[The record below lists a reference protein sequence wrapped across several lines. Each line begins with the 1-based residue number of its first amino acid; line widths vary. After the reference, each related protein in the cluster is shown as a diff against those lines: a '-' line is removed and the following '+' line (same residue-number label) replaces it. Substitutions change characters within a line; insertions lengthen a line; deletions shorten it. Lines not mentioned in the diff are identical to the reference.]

1 MKATNKTLYTE
12 KSIVSETPREFCRR
26 VPSTYLG
33 SSKTNTNLIKE
44 IFANSVDEVVLEH
57 GNTINVIADIDK
69 NRYVV
74 QDFGQG
80 FLINAGIDEKGRTI
94 LQRSFEV
101 MNTSGKTTTDGVYSG
116 TSLGV
121 NGVGAKASNWLST
134 KLIVRTVR
142 DGEYEKLWYKDGLFE
157 KREVGKANE
166 PSGTVVEWYPDPQF
180 FATNEPDYNFL
191 LVFFEEVSAL
201 IPNLTTNFTYIKGG
215 KKKEHT
221 FHIPEGINYL
231 VTERVGDKE
240 LFSNRFIVDRTMGS
254 EKISMCLTYTSDY
267 SEKIVSFVN
276 LGKTEGGEH
285 ISAFKSVFTRT
296 LNKYAQET
304 NKLKAK
310 EKNLTSNELM
320 EGLYVIF
327 NVTTTTVKYDA
338 QNKNVVDYID
348 STLINQTISGDFATW
363 LMNNPNEADIIL
375 ERALVARRAREASK
389 KAKEKI
395 RETAKKD
402 KTSLFGDFPTK
413 LADAYPKNRNDRSKC
428 EIFICLKG
436 DTKIKL
442 LNGTDVE
449 IESLV
454 DKKDFWVYSSD
465 LGGRMVPA
473 KVSSVFKTQEV
484 SRLLRIRLSD
494 GSHVECTPEHKFL
507 DRLTGEWVEA
517 KTLVAGQSLYSIK
530 TKIGTRIN
538 TKDRPEIWIPGHYT
552 KYNSKTRVKQGR
564 WVPLHRYIKSFFEE
578 LKQGYDVH
586 HKDLNR
592 LNNDPENLLQ
602 LPKKEHLAIHNRINY
617 DNGIMKYE
625 DKHFTEESR
634 YRMQYG
640 SHFRTEEGV
649 ERQREAARKSWENDR
664 HNPNRTWARY
674 NANERY
680 DEQGRDKTLVAKYL
694 KCVKAFLDNGV
705 DVTPENWKKHKQRLL
720 YPLAPNY
727 TTIVDVF
734 GSIDTAIEEAKNY
747 NLSVISIEE
756 VHYENAIPVYC
767 LNVENEYH
775 SFVLEN
781 GLVTHNCEGDSASV
795 NIKDT
800 RDSTFQACFP
810 VRGKVLNCLKA
821 TTDKVY
827 ANAEISGLVKA
838 LGLKVDE
845 NTGKLVYDAK
855 KLRYSKI
862 IIACFTGDTKVKS
875 LDGNSYSFKE
885 LVDNNV
891 KTLWTYSIDKNG
903 NVVPSLAKN
912 IRKIKETNKL
922 VKITLDNGKVIKCTL
937 DHKFMLPDLSYE
949 EAQNLKVGQSLMPIY
964 TKIENK
970 HEMYFDRNSG
980 KYKYT
985 HDLVGNTILAKEK
998 EDALDRLQ
1006 NEEHYPSQD
1015 HICIHHK
1022 GVFAQNNSLNNTPE
1036 NLEWLTLKEHF
1047 IEHSKLNKT
1056 DRGKEYFRELHKEG
1070 KLKNWGETY
1079 NGSEKHIED
1088 VKNAWKEG
1096 KYANCYN
1103 HFAEYNKTQAN
1114 KDSCKKSNSNP
1125 LHILHSKQTKS
1136 LKTLKYLIENG
1147 FEVNEENYNYN
1158 KCQGAV
1164 LFSNLN
1170 TLFSSLE
1177 EAIELSNNVDIS
1189 NYSLKREQDNNVE
1202 VWKRSRVAS
1211 VIKKL
1216 VDKGLELNEE
1226 NYNSVRNKKDKD
1238 PKFETILT
1246 VFDSYDDAYE
1256 AGKHYNH
1263 KIVDIEYL
1271 DVENEPVY
1279 CMEVPEYHNFLLDA
1293 DVVIHNCDGDSDGN
1307 HISLLL
1313 ITALNWLCPE
1323 LLTNGHVYRVYSAL
1337 FKVTFPDGTY
1347 LLFQDDKS
1355 FDAWR
1360 EKNPNKKYKVTRAKG
1375 LGELTKEEAYE
1386 QLTQVSTRN
1395 LKQLEV
1401 SDYDEFMRVLTI
1413 AMGEDSTQRS
1423 ELLDIHYEEM
1433 GVE

>member
-1 MKATNKTLYTE
+1 MVKKDKTLYTE
-12 KSIVSETPREFCRR
+12 TSISTEEPREFTRR
-26 VPSTYLG
+26 STSTYLG

-44 IFANSVDEVVLEH
+44 IFANSVDEVFIGH
-57 GNTINVIADIDK
+57 GDTINVLADIDNNK
-69 NRYVV
+69 YVV

-101 MNTSGKTTTDGVYSG
+101 MNTSGKNSADGVYSG
-116 TSLGV
+116 NALGKH
-121 NGVGAKASNWLST
+121 GIGAKLANWLST

-166 PSGTVVEWYPDPQF
+166 PSGTVVEWYPDSQF
-180 FATNEPDYNFL
+180 FTTNEPDYNFL

-201 IPNLTTNFTYIKGG
+201 IPNLTTNFIYIKGG

-221 FHIPEGINYL
+221 FHIPNGINYL

-254 EKISMCLTYTSDY
+254 ERISMCLTYTSDY

-276 LGKTEGGEH
+276 LGKTEGGDH
-285 ISAFKSVFTRT
+285 ISSFKSVFTRT

-395 RETAKKD
+395 REVAKKD

-413 LADAYPKNRNDRSKC
+413 LVDAYPKNRNDRSNC

-442 LNGTDVE
+442 LNGTE
-449 IESLV
+449 PTIESLV
-454 DKKDFWVYSSD
+454 GKKEFLVYSSD
-465 LGGRMVPA
+465 LDGKTIPA
-473 KVSSVFKTQEV
+473 KVSNVFKTQEV
-484 SRLLRIRLSD
+484 NKMLKITLSD

-507 DRLTGEWVEA
+507 DRPTGEWVEA
-517 KTLVAGQSLYSIK
+517 KELTIGQSLFTIEKAQDYKLSI
-530 TKIGTRIN
+530 
-538 TKDRPEIWIPGHYT
+538 
-552 KYNSKTRVKQGR
+552 V
-564 WVPLHRYIKSFFEE
+564 
-578 LKQGYDVH
+578 
-586 HKDLNR
+586 
-592 LNNDPENLLQ
+592 
-602 LPKKEHLAIHNRINY
+602 
-617 DNGIMKYE
+617 
-625 DKHFTEESR
+625 
-634 YRMQYG
+634 
-640 SHFRTEEGV
+640 
-649 ERQREAARKSWENDR
+649 
-664 HNPNRTWARY
+664 
-674 NANERY
+674 
-680 DEQGRDKTLVAKYL
+680 
-694 KCVKAFLDNGV
+694 
-705 DVTPENWKKHKQRLL
+705 
-720 YPLAPNY
+720 
-727 TTIVDVF
+727 
-734 GSIDTAIEEAKNY
+734 
-747 NLSVISIEE
+747 SIEE
-756 VHYENAIPVYC
+756 VNYDYKIPVYC
-767 LNVENEYH
+767 LSVDNEYH
-775 SFVLEN
+775 SFVLSN
-781 GLVTHNCEGDSASV
+781 GLITHNCEGDSASV

-885 LVDNNV
+885 LVDNDI

-998 EDALDRLQ
+998 EDALDRLKD
-1006 NEEHYPSQD
+1006 EEHCPNQNGV
-1015 HICIHHK
+1015 CVHHK
-1022 GVFAQNNSLNNTPE
+1022 DVFNPNNSLNNTPE
-1036 NLEWLTLKEHF
+1036 NLEWLTSKEHF
-1047 IEHSKLNKT
+1047 IEHTKMNKI
-1056 DRGKEYFRELHKEG
+1056 
-1070 KLKNWGETY
+1070 Y
-1079 NGSEKHIED
+1079 NGSEKHIND
-1088 VKNAWKEG
+1088 LKKARQLG
-1096 KYANCYN
+1096 KYDGSS
-1103 HFAEYNKTQAN
+1103 HFIEYNKTQAN

-1125 LHILHSKQTKS
+1125 LHIFHSNQTKA
-1136 LKTLKYLIENG
+1136 LKTIKYLVENNL
-1147 FEVNEENYNYN
+1147 EVNEETYNYN
-1158 KCQGAV
+1158 KCQGV
-1164 LFSNLN
+1164 VIFSNLN
-1170 TLFSSLE
+1170 TLFNSLD

-1226 NYNSVRNKKDKD
+1226 NYNSVRSKKDKD

-1246 VFDSYDDAYE
+1246 VFDSYEDAYE

-1263 KIVDIEYL
+1263 KIVSIEYL

-1433 GVE
+1433 GEE

>member
-1 MKATNKTLYTE
+1 MTKKDKTLYTE
-12 KSIVSETPREFCRR
+12 TSIVSETPREFCRR

-44 IFANSVDEVVLEH
+44 VYANSVDEAVLEH
-57 GNTINVIADIDK
+57 GNTINVSVDIDK
-69 NRYVV
+69 NKYVV

-80 FLINAGIDEKGRTI
+80 FLINAGIDENGETVM
-94 LQRSFEV
+94 QRSFDV
-101 MNTSGKTTTDGVYSG
+101 MNTSGKTSADGVYGGSA
-116 TSLGV
+116 LGV
-121 NGVGAKASNWLST
+121 NGIGAKLTNWLSS
-134 KLIVRTVR
+134 KLIATSVR
-142 DGEYEKLWYKDGLFE
+142 DGEYEKLWFKDGIFQ
-157 KREVGKANE
+157 KRELGKTSE
-166 PSGTVVEWYPDPQF
+166 HSGTTVEWYPDKQF
-180 FATNEPDYNFL
+180 FASNEPDFSFL
-191 LVFFEEVSAL
+191 CEYFEEIGAL
-201 IPNLTTNFTYIKGG
+201 VPNLTTNFTYIKDG
-215 KKKEHT
+215 KEKK
-221 FHIPEGINYL
+221 FVYYIPDGLDHL

-240 LFSNRFIVDRTMGS
+240 LFSNRFIIDRTIGTDS
-254 EKISMCLTYTSDY
+254 ISMCLTYTSDY
-267 SEKIVSFVN
+267 SDNITSFVN

-338 QNKNVVDYID
+338 QNKSRID
-348 STLINQTISGDFATW
+348 SIDANIINQTISGDFATW

-428 EIFICLKG
+428 EIFI
-436 DTKIKL
+436 
-442 LNGTDVE
+442 
-449 IESLV
+449 
-454 DKKDFWVYSSD
+454 
-465 LGGRMVPA
+465 
-473 KVSSVFKTQEV
+473 
-484 SRLLRIRLSD
+484 
-494 GSHVECTPEHKFL
+494 
-507 DRLTGEWVEA
+507 
-517 KTLVAGQSLYSIK
+517 
-530 TKIGTRIN
+530 
-538 TKDRPEIWIPGHYT
+538 
-552 KYNSKTRVKQGR
+552 
-564 WVPLHRYIKSFFEE
+564 
-578 LKQGYDVH
+578 
-586 HKDLNR
+586 
-592 LNNDPENLLQ
+592 
-602 LPKKEHLAIHNRINY
+602 
-617 DNGIMKYE
+617 
-625 DKHFTEESR
+625 
-634 YRMQYG
+634 
-640 SHFRTEEGV
+640 
-649 ERQREAARKSWENDR
+649 
-664 HNPNRTWARY
+664 
-674 NANERY
+674 
-680 DEQGRDKTLVAKYL
+680 
-694 KCVKAFLDNGV
+694 
-705 DVTPENWKKHKQRLL
+705 
-720 YPLAPNY
+720 
-727 TTIVDVF
+727 
-734 GSIDTAIEEAKNY
+734 
-747 NLSVISIEE
+747 
-756 VHYENAIPVYC
+756 
-767 LNVENEYH
+767 
-775 SFVLEN
+775 
-781 GLVTHNCEGDSASV
+781 CEGDSASV

-922 VKITLDNGKVIKCTL
+922 VKITLDNGKIIKCTL

-998 EDALDRLQ
+998 EDALGRLQ
-1006 NEEHYPSQD
+1006 EEEHTPNQNS
-1015 HICIHHK
+1015 ICVHHK
-1022 GVFAQNNSLNNTPE
+1022 GVFDQNNSLNNAPE
-1036 NLEWLTLKEHF
+1036 NLEWLTAKEHF
-1047 IEHSKLNKT
+1047 IEHSKYNKT
-1056 DRGKEYFRELHKEG
+1056 EKGKEYFRELHKEG

-1088 VKNAWKEG
+1088 VKRTWQLG

-1103 HFAEYNKTQAN
+1103 HFADYNKTQAN

-1136 LKTLKYLIENG
+1136 LKTIKYLIENG
-1147 FEVNEENYNYN
+1147 LEVNEENYNYN

-1170 TLFSSLE
+1170 TLFNSLE
-1177 EAIELSNNVDIS
+1177 EAIELSKDVDIS
-1189 NYSLKREQDNNVE
+1189 NYALKREQDNNVE
-1202 VWKRSRVAS
+1202 VWRRSRVAR
-1211 VIKKL
+1211 VINRL
-1216 VDKGLELNEE
+1216 TDRGLELNEE
-1226 NYNSVRNKKDKD
+1226 NYNSVRIKEDKD
-1238 PKFETILT
+1238 PKFGTILT

-1433 GVE
+1433 GEE

>member
-1 MKATNKTLYTE
+1 MVKKDKTLYTE
-12 KSIVSETPREFCRR
+12 TSIVSETPREFCRR

-44 IFANSVDEVVLEH
+44 VYANSVDEAVLEH
-57 GNTINVIADIDK
+57 GNTINVSVDVDK
-69 NRYVV
+69 NKYVI

-80 FLINAGIDEKGRTI
+80 FLINAGIDEKGETVM
-94 LQRSFEV
+94 QRSFDV
-101 MNTSGKTTTDGVYSG
+101 MNTSGKTSADGVYGGSA
-116 TSLGV
+116 LGV
-121 NGVGAKASNWLST
+121 NGIGAKLTNWLSS
-134 KLIVRTVR
+134 KLIATSVR
-142 DGEYEKLWYKDGLFE
+142 DGEYEKLWFKDGIFQ
-157 KREVGKANE
+157 KRELGKTSE
-166 PSGTVVEWYPDPQF
+166 HSGTTVEWYPDKQF
-180 FATNEPDYNFL
+180 FASNEPDFSFL
-191 LVFFEEVSAL
+191 CEYFEEIGAL
-201 IPNLTTNFTYIKGG
+201 VPNLTTNFTYNKGG
-215 KKKEHT
+215 KEKKFT
-221 FHIPEGINYL
+221 YFIPDGLDHL

-240 LFSNRFIVDRTMGS
+240 LFSNRFIIDRTIGTDS
-254 EKISMCLTYTSDY
+254 ISMCLTYTSDY
-267 SEKIVSFVN
+267 SDNITSFVN
-276 LGKTEGGEH
+276 LGKTEGGDH

-338 QNKNVVDYID
+338 QNKSRID
-348 STLINQTISGDFATW
+348 SIDANIINQTISGDFATW

-428 EIFICLKG
+428 EIFI
-436 DTKIKL
+436 
-442 LNGTDVE
+442 
-449 IESLV
+449 
-454 DKKDFWVYSSD
+454 
-465 LGGRMVPA
+465 
-473 KVSSVFKTQEV
+473 
-484 SRLLRIRLSD
+484 
-494 GSHVECTPEHKFL
+494 
-507 DRLTGEWVEA
+507 
-517 KTLVAGQSLYSIK
+517 
-530 TKIGTRIN
+530 
-538 TKDRPEIWIPGHYT
+538 
-552 KYNSKTRVKQGR
+552 
-564 WVPLHRYIKSFFEE
+564 
-578 LKQGYDVH
+578 
-586 HKDLNR
+586 
-592 LNNDPENLLQ
+592 
-602 LPKKEHLAIHNRINY
+602 
-617 DNGIMKYE
+617 
-625 DKHFTEESR
+625 
-634 YRMQYG
+634 
-640 SHFRTEEGV
+640 
-649 ERQREAARKSWENDR
+649 
-664 HNPNRTWARY
+664 
-674 NANERY
+674 
-680 DEQGRDKTLVAKYL
+680 
-694 KCVKAFLDNGV
+694 
-705 DVTPENWKKHKQRLL
+705 
-720 YPLAPNY
+720 
-727 TTIVDVF
+727 
-734 GSIDTAIEEAKNY
+734 
-747 NLSVISIEE
+747 
-756 VHYENAIPVYC
+756 
-767 LNVENEYH
+767 
-775 SFVLEN
+775 
-781 GLVTHNCEGDSASV
+781 CEGDSASV

-891 KTLWTYSIDKNG
+891 KTLWAYSIDKNG

-912 IRKIKETNKL
+912 IRKIKEVNKL

-998 EDALDRLQ
+998 EDALNRLQ
-1006 NEEHYPSQD
+1006 NEEHSE
-1015 HICIHHK
+1015 HHNSICVHHK
-1022 GVFAQNNSLNNTPE
+1022 DVFNQNNSLNNTPE
-1036 NLEWLTLKEHF
+1036 NLEWLTAKEHF
-1047 IEHSKLNKT
+1047 IKHSNLNKT
-1056 DRGKEYFRELHKEG
+1056 EEGREHFRSLHKEG

-1079 NGSEKHIED
+1079 SGSEKHIDD
-1088 VKNAWKEG
+1088 VKRAWQLG

-1147 FEVNEENYNYN
+1147 LEINEENYNYN

-1170 TLFSSLE
+1170 TLFNSLE
-1177 EAIELSNNVDIS
+1177 EAIELSKSVDIS

-1263 KIVDIEYL
+1263 KIVNIEYL

-1279 CMEVPEYHNFLLDA
+1279 CMEVVDYHNFLLDA

-1433 GVE
+1433 GEE

>member
-1 MKATNKTLYTE
+1 MTTKKNKTLYTE
-12 KSIVSETPREFCRR
+12 NSIVSETPREFCRR

-44 IFANSVDEVVLEH
+44 IYANSVDEVVLGH
-57 GNTINVIADIDK
+57 GDTINVIADIDK
-69 NRYVV
+69 NKYVV

-101 MNTSGKTTTDGVYSG
+101 MNTSGKTTTEGVYSG

-157 KREVGKANE
+157 KREVGKTNE
-166 PSGTVVEWYPDPQF
+166 SSGTVVEWYPDPQF
-180 FATNEPDYNFL
+180 FTTNEPDYNFL

-201 IPNLTTNFTYIKGG
+201 IPNLTTNFTYIKDG

-221 FHIPEGINYL
+221 FHIPDGINYL

-240 LFSNRFIVDRTMGS
+240 LFSNRFLVDRTMGS

-276 LGKTEGGEH
+276 LGKTEGGDH

-375 ERALVARRAREASK
+375 ERALVARRAREAAK
-389 KAKEKI
+389 KAKDKI
-395 RETAKKD
+395 REVAKKD
-402 KTSLFGDFPTK
+402 TTSLFGDFPTK
-413 LADAYPKNRNDRSKC
+413 LSDAYPKNKNDRSKC
-428 EIFICLKG
+428 EIFI
-436 DTKIKL
+436 
-442 LNGTDVE
+442 
-449 IESLV
+449 
-454 DKKDFWVYSSD
+454 
-465 LGGRMVPA
+465 
-473 KVSSVFKTQEV
+473 
-484 SRLLRIRLSD
+484 
-494 GSHVECTPEHKFL
+494 
-507 DRLTGEWVEA
+507 
-517 KTLVAGQSLYSIK
+517 
-530 TKIGTRIN
+530 
-538 TKDRPEIWIPGHYT
+538 
-552 KYNSKTRVKQGR
+552 
-564 WVPLHRYIKSFFEE
+564 
-578 LKQGYDVH
+578 
-586 HKDLNR
+586 
-592 LNNDPENLLQ
+592 
-602 LPKKEHLAIHNRINY
+602 
-617 DNGIMKYE
+617 
-625 DKHFTEESR
+625 
-634 YRMQYG
+634 
-640 SHFRTEEGV
+640 
-649 ERQREAARKSWENDR
+649 
-664 HNPNRTWARY
+664 
-674 NANERY
+674 
-680 DEQGRDKTLVAKYL
+680 
-694 KCVKAFLDNGV
+694 
-705 DVTPENWKKHKQRLL
+705 
-720 YPLAPNY
+720 
-727 TTIVDVF
+727 
-734 GSIDTAIEEAKNY
+734 
-747 NLSVISIEE
+747 
-756 VHYENAIPVYC
+756 
-767 LNVENEYH
+767 
-775 SFVLEN
+775 
-781 GLVTHNCEGDSASV
+781 CEGDSASV

-885 LVDNNV
+885 LIDNNV
-891 KTLWTYSIDKNG
+891 KTLWAYSIDKNG

-912 IRKIKETNKL
+912 IRKIKEVNKL
-922 VKITLDNGKVIKCTL
+922 IKITLDNGKVIKCTL

-1006 NEEHYPSQD
+1006 NEEHFPSQD

-1056 DRGKEYFRELHKEG
+1056 DKGKEYFRELHKEG

-1114 KDSCKKSNSNP
+1114 RDSCKKSNSNP

-1136 LKTLKYLIENG
+1136 LKTIKYLIENG
-1147 FEVNEENYNYN
+1147 LEVNEENYNYN

-1170 TLFSSLE
+1170 TLFNSLE
-1177 EAIELSNNVDIS
+1177 EAIELSKSVDIS

-1216 VDKGLELNEE
+1216 VDKGLELTEE
-1226 NYNSVRNKKDKD
+1226 NYNSVRSKSNKD

-1246 VFDSYDDAYE
+1246 VFDSYEDAYE

-1263 KIVDIEYL
+1263 KIVDIELL

-1433 GVE
+1433 GEE

>member
-1 MKATNKTLYTE
+1 MVKKDKTLYTE
-12 KSIVSETPREFCRR
+12 TSIVSETPREFCRR

-44 IFANSVDEVVLEH
+44 VYANSVDEAVLEH
-57 GNTINVIADIDK
+57 GNTINVSVDIDK
-69 NRYVV
+69 NKYVV

-80 FLINAGIDEKGRTI
+80 FLINAGVDENGETVM
-94 LQRSFEV
+94 QRSFDV
-101 MNTSGKTTTDGVYSG
+101 MNTSGKTSADGVYSG
-116 TSLGV
+116 VALGV
-121 NGVGAKASNWLST
+121 NGIGAKLTNWLSS
-134 KLIVRTVR
+134 KLIATSIR
-142 DGEYEKLWYKDGLFE
+142 DGEYEKLWFKDGIFQ
-157 KREVGKANE
+157 KRELGKTSE
-166 PSGTVVEWYPDPQF
+166 HSGTTVEWYPDKQF
-180 FATNEPDYNFL
+180 FTSNEPDFSFL
-191 LVFFEEVSAL
+191 CEYFEEIGAL
-201 IPNLTTNFTYIKGG
+201 VPNLTTNFTHTKDG
-215 KKKEHT
+215 KEKKFT
-221 FHIPEGINYL
+221 YFIPDGLDHL

-240 LFSNRFIVDRTMGS
+240 LFSNRFSIDRTIGTDS
-254 EKISMCLTYTSDY
+254 ISMCLTYTSDY
-267 SEKIVSFVN
+267 SDNITSFVN

-338 QNKNVVDYID
+338 QNKSRID
-348 STLINQTISGDFATW
+348 SIDANIINQTISGDFATW

-428 EIFICLKG
+428 EIFI
-436 DTKIKL
+436 
-442 LNGTDVE
+442 
-449 IESLV
+449 
-454 DKKDFWVYSSD
+454 
-465 LGGRMVPA
+465 
-473 KVSSVFKTQEV
+473 
-484 SRLLRIRLSD
+484 
-494 GSHVECTPEHKFL
+494 
-507 DRLTGEWVEA
+507 
-517 KTLVAGQSLYSIK
+517 
-530 TKIGTRIN
+530 
-538 TKDRPEIWIPGHYT
+538 
-552 KYNSKTRVKQGR
+552 
-564 WVPLHRYIKSFFEE
+564 
-578 LKQGYDVH
+578 
-586 HKDLNR
+586 
-592 LNNDPENLLQ
+592 
-602 LPKKEHLAIHNRINY
+602 
-617 DNGIMKYE
+617 
-625 DKHFTEESR
+625 
-634 YRMQYG
+634 
-640 SHFRTEEGV
+640 
-649 ERQREAARKSWENDR
+649 
-664 HNPNRTWARY
+664 
-674 NANERY
+674 
-680 DEQGRDKTLVAKYL
+680 
-694 KCVKAFLDNGV
+694 
-705 DVTPENWKKHKQRLL
+705 
-720 YPLAPNY
+720 
-727 TTIVDVF
+727 
-734 GSIDTAIEEAKNY
+734 
-747 NLSVISIEE
+747 
-756 VHYENAIPVYC
+756 
-767 LNVENEYH
+767 
-775 SFVLEN
+775 
-781 GLVTHNCEGDSASV
+781 CEGDSASV

-985 HDLVGNTILAKEK
+985 HDLVGNTILANEK
-998 EDALDRLQ
+998 EDALNRLQ
-1006 NEEHYPSQD
+1006 DEEHVPNQNS
-1015 HICIHHK
+1015 ICVHHK
-1022 GVFAQNNSLNNTPE
+1022 GVFNQNNSLNNTPE
-1036 NLEWLTLKEHF
+1036 NLEWLTAKEHF
-1047 IEHSKLNKT
+1047 IEHSRYNKT
-1056 DRGKEYFRELHKEG
+1056 ENGKEYFRELHKEG

-1088 VKNAWKEG
+1088 VKRAWQSG

-1136 LKTLKYLIENG
+1136 LKSIKYLIENDL
-1147 FEVNEENYNYN
+1147 EVNEENYNYN

-1170 TLFSSLE
+1170 TLFNSLD
-1177 EAIELSNNVDIS
+1177 EAIELSKNVDIS
-1189 NYSLKREQDNNVE
+1189 NYILKRDIE
-1202 VWKRSRVAS
+1202 VDTLVQKRSRVAR
-1211 VIKKL
+1211 VIKRL
-1216 VDKGLELNEE
+1216 ADQGLELNEE
-1226 NYNSVRNKKDKD
+1226 NYNSVRVTKDKD

-1433 GVE
+1433 EEE

>member
-1 MKATNKTLYTE
+1 MVKKKDKTLYTE
-12 KSIVSETPREFCRR
+12 TSISTEEPREFTRR
-26 VPSTYLG
+26 STSTYLG

-44 IFANSVDEVVLEH
+44 IFANSVDEVFIGH
-57 GNTINVIADIDK
+57 GDTINVLADIDNNK
-69 NRYVV
+69 YVV

-101 MNTSGKTTTDGVYSG
+101 MNTSGKNSADGVYSG
-116 TSLGV
+116 NALGKH
-121 NGVGAKASNWLST
+121 GIGAKLANWLSK

-157 KREVGKANE
+157 KREVGRANE

-180 FATNEPDYNFL
+180 FTTNEPDYNFL

-221 FHIPEGINYL
+221 FHIPDGINYL

-240 LFSNRFIVDRTMGS
+240 LFSNRFIVDRAMGS

-276 LGKTEGGEH
+276 LGKTEGGDH

-296 LNKYAQET
+296 INKYAQET

-363 LMNNPNEADIIL
+363 LMNNPNEADIIID
-375 ERALVARRAREASK
+375 RALVARRAREASK

-428 EIFICLKG
+428 EIFI
-436 DTKIKL
+436 
-442 LNGTDVE
+442 
-449 IESLV
+449 
-454 DKKDFWVYSSD
+454 
-465 LGGRMVPA
+465 
-473 KVSSVFKTQEV
+473 
-484 SRLLRIRLSD
+484 
-494 GSHVECTPEHKFL
+494 
-507 DRLTGEWVEA
+507 
-517 KTLVAGQSLYSIK
+517 
-530 TKIGTRIN
+530 
-538 TKDRPEIWIPGHYT
+538 
-552 KYNSKTRVKQGR
+552 
-564 WVPLHRYIKSFFEE
+564 
-578 LKQGYDVH
+578 
-586 HKDLNR
+586 
-592 LNNDPENLLQ
+592 
-602 LPKKEHLAIHNRINY
+602 
-617 DNGIMKYE
+617 
-625 DKHFTEESR
+625 
-634 YRMQYG
+634 
-640 SHFRTEEGV
+640 
-649 ERQREAARKSWENDR
+649 
-664 HNPNRTWARY
+664 
-674 NANERY
+674 
-680 DEQGRDKTLVAKYL
+680 
-694 KCVKAFLDNGV
+694 
-705 DVTPENWKKHKQRLL
+705 
-720 YPLAPNY
+720 
-727 TTIVDVF
+727 
-734 GSIDTAIEEAKNY
+734 
-747 NLSVISIEE
+747 
-756 VHYENAIPVYC
+756 
-767 LNVENEYH
+767 
-775 SFVLEN
+775 
-781 GLVTHNCEGDSASV
+781 CEGDSASV

-998 EDALDRLQ
+998 EDALGRLQ
-1006 NEEHYPSQD
+1006 DEEHVPNQNS
-1015 HICIHHK
+1015 ICVHHK
-1022 GVFAQNNSLNNTPE
+1022 GVFNQNNSLNNTPE
-1036 NLEWLTLKEHF
+1036 NLEWLTAKEHF
-1047 IEHSKLNKT
+1047 IEHSKYNKT
-1056 DRGKEYFRELHKEG
+1056 EKGKEYFRELHKDG

-1079 NGSEKHIED
+1079 NGSDKHIED
-1088 VKNAWKEG
+1088 VKRAWQLG

-1136 LKTLKYLIENG
+1136 LKSIKYLIENDLK
-1147 FEVNEENYNYN
+1147 VNEGNYNYN

-1170 TLFSSLE
+1170 TLFNSLD
-1177 EAIELSNNVDIS
+1177 EAIELSKNVDIS
-1189 NYSLKREQDNNVE
+1189 NYILKRDIE
-1202 VWKRSRVAS
+1202 VDTLVQKRSRVAR
-1211 VIKKL
+1211 VIKRL
-1216 VDKGLELNEE
+1216 TDKGLELNEE
-1226 NYNSVRNKKDKD
+1226 NYNSVRIKKDKD

-1246 VFDSYDDAYE
+1246 VFDSYEDAYE

-1323 LLTNGHVYRVYSAL
+1323 LLTKGHVYRVYSAL

-1433 GVE
+1433 GEE

>member
-1 MKATNKTLYTE
+1 MVKKDKTLYTE
-12 KSIVSETPREFCRR
+12 TSIVSETPREFCRR

-44 IFANSVDEVVLEH
+44 VYANSVDEAVLEH
-57 GNTINVIADIDK
+57 GNTINVSVDIDK
-69 NRYVV
+69 NKYVV

-80 FLINAGIDEKGRTI
+80 FLINAGMDENGETVM
-94 LQRSFEV
+94 QRSFDV
-101 MNTSGKTTTDGVYSG
+101 MNTSGKTTADGVYSG
-116 TSLGV
+116 VALGV
-121 NGVGAKASNWLST
+121 NGIGAKLTNWLSS
-134 KLIVRTVR
+134 KLVATSIR
-142 DGEYEKLWYKDGLFE
+142 DGEYEKLWFKDGIFQ
-157 KREVGKANE
+157 KRELGKTSE
-166 PSGTVVEWYPDPQF
+166 HSGTTVEWYPDKQF
-180 FATNEPDYNFL
+180 FASNEPDFSFL
-191 LVFFEEVSAL
+191 CEYFEEIGAL
-201 IPNLTTNFTYIKGG
+201 VPNLTTNFTYNKGG
-215 KKKEHT
+215 KEKKFT
-221 FHIPEGINYL
+221 YFIPDGLDHL

-240 LFSNRFIVDRTMGS
+240 LFSNRFIIDRTIGTDS
-254 EKISMCLTYTSDY
+254 ISMCLTYTSDY
-267 SEKIVSFVN
+267 SDNITSFVN

-338 QNKNVVDYID
+338 QNKSRID
-348 STLINQTISGDFATW
+348 SIDANIINQTISGDFATW

-413 LADAYPKNRNDRSKC
+413 LADAYPKNRNDRGKC

-442 LNGTDVE
+442 LNETDHT

-454 DKKDFWVYSSD
+454 GKKGFWVYSSD
-465 LGGRMVPA
+465 LDGKMIPA
-473 KVSSVFKTQEV
+473 KVSNVFKTQEV
-484 SRLLRIRLSD
+484 NKMLKITLSD

-507 DRLTGEWVEA
+507 DRLSGKWIEA
-517 KTLVAGQSLYSIK
+517 KELTVGQSLFTIEKVQDYKLSI
-530 TKIGTRIN
+530 
-538 TKDRPEIWIPGHYT
+538 
-552 KYNSKTRVKQGR
+552 V
-564 WVPLHRYIKSFFEE
+564 
-578 LKQGYDVH
+578 
-586 HKDLNR
+586 
-592 LNNDPENLLQ
+592 
-602 LPKKEHLAIHNRINY
+602 
-617 DNGIMKYE
+617 
-625 DKHFTEESR
+625 
-634 YRMQYG
+634 
-640 SHFRTEEGV
+640 
-649 ERQREAARKSWENDR
+649 
-664 HNPNRTWARY
+664 
-674 NANERY
+674 
-680 DEQGRDKTLVAKYL
+680 
-694 KCVKAFLDNGV
+694 
-705 DVTPENWKKHKQRLL
+705 
-720 YPLAPNY
+720 
-727 TTIVDVF
+727 
-734 GSIDTAIEEAKNY
+734 
-747 NLSVISIEE
+747 SIEE
-756 VHYENAIPVYC
+756 VNYTHKIPVYC
-767 LNVENEYH
+767 LTVDNEYH
-775 SFVLEN
+775 SFVLSN
-781 GLVTHNCEGDSASV
+781 KLITHNCEGDSASV

-885 LVDNNV
+885 LVDKDV

-998 EDALDRLQ
+998 EDALGRLQ
-1006 NEEHYPSQD
+1006 EEEHTPNQNS
-1015 HICIHHK
+1015 ICVHHK
-1022 GVFAQNNSLNNTPE
+1022 GVFDQNNSLNNAPE
-1036 NLEWLTLKEHF
+1036 NLEWLTAKEHF
-1047 IEHSKLNKT
+1047 IEHSKYNKT
-1056 DRGKEYFRELHKEG
+1056 EKGKEYFRELHKEG

-1088 VKNAWKEG
+1088 VKRAWQLG

-1103 HFAEYNKTQAN
+1103 HFADYNKTQAN

-1136 LKTLKYLIENG
+1136 LKTIKYLIENG
-1147 FEVNEENYNYN
+1147 LEVNEENYNYN

-1170 TLFSSLE
+1170 TLFNSLE
-1177 EAIELSNNVDIS
+1177 EAIELSKDVDIS
-1189 NYSLKREQDNNVE
+1189 NYALKREQDNNVE
-1202 VWKRSRVAS
+1202 VWRRLRVAR
-1211 VIKKL
+1211 VINRL
-1216 VDKGLELNEE
+1216 TDRGLELNEE
-1226 NYNSVRNKKDKD
+1226 NYNSVRIKEDKD
-1238 PKFETILT
+1238 PKFGTILT

-1256 AGKHYNH
+1256 AGKRYNH

-1433 GVE
+1433 GEE

>member
-1 MKATNKTLYTE
+1 MVKKKDKTLYTE
-12 KSIVSETPREFCRR
+12 NSIVSETPREFCRR

-44 IFANSVDEVVLEH
+44 IYANSVDEAVLGH
-57 GNTINVIADIDK
+57 GDTINVVVDIDK

-80 FLINAGIDEKGRTI
+80 FLINAGIDENGETVM
-94 LQRSFEV
+94 QRSFDV
-101 MNTSGKTTTDGVYSG
+101 MNTSGKTSADGVYSG
-116 TSLGV
+116 TSLGL
-121 NGVGAKASNWLST
+121 NGCGAKLDNWLSK
-134 KLIVRTVR
+134 KLIAKSVR
-142 DGEYEKLWYKDGLFE
+142 DGEYEKLWFKDGIFQ
-157 KREVGKANE
+157 KRELGKTNE
-166 PSGTVVEWYPDPQF
+166 PSGTIVEWYPDEQF
-180 FATNEPDYNFL
+180 FVSNEPDFSFL
-191 LVFFEEVSAL
+191 CNYFEEIGAL
-201 IPNLTTNFTYIKGG
+201 VPNLTTNFTYIKNGVE
-215 KKKEHT
+215 KKFKYYT
-221 FHIPEGINYL
+221 PEGLCHLI
-231 VTERVGDKE
+231 TERVGDKE

-276 LGKTEGGEH
+276 LGKTEGGDH

-375 ERALVARRAREASK
+375 ERALVARRAKEAAK

-413 LADAYPKNRNDRSKC
+413 LVDAYPKNRNDRSNC

-442 LNGTDVE
+442 LNGTSPT
-449 IESLV
+449 IKSLV
-454 DKKDFWVYSSD
+454 GKKEFLVYSSD
-465 LGGRMVPA
+465 LGGKMIPA

-484 SRLLRIRLSD
+484 NKLLKITLSD

-517 KTLVAGQSLYSIK
+517 KELTVGQSLFTIEKSQDYKLSIVSIK
-530 TKIGTRIN
+530 EVT
-538 TKDRPEIWIPGHYT
+538 
-552 KYNSKTRVKQGR
+552 
-564 WVPLHRYIKSFFEE
+564 
-578 LKQGYDVH
+578 YDY
-586 HKDLNR
+586 K
-592 LNNDPENLLQ
+592 
-602 LPKKEHLAIHNRINY
+602 
-617 DNGIMKYE
+617 
-625 DKHFTEESR
+625 
-634 YRMQYG
+634 
-640 SHFRTEEGV
+640 
-649 ERQREAARKSWENDR
+649 
-664 HNPNRTWARY
+664 
-674 NANERY
+674 
-680 DEQGRDKTLVAKYL
+680 
-694 KCVKAFLDNGV
+694 
-705 DVTPENWKKHKQRLL
+705 
-720 YPLAPNY
+720 
-727 TTIVDVF
+727 
-734 GSIDTAIEEAKNY
+734 
-747 NLSVISIEE
+747 
-756 VHYENAIPVYC
+756 IPVYC
-767 LNVENEYH
+767 LTVDNEYH
-775 SFVLEN
+775 SFVLSN

-827 ANAEISGLVKA
+827 ANAEIAGLVKA

-998 EDALDRLQ
+998 EDALDRLKD
-1006 NEEHYPSQD
+1006 EEHSPSQD

-1022 GVFAQNNSLNNTPE
+1022 GVFDQNNSLNNTPE

-1047 IEHSKLNKT
+1047 IEHSKHNKT
-1056 DRGKEYFRELHKEG
+1056 DKGKEYFRELHKEG

-1088 VKNAWKEG
+1088 VKRAWQSG

-1136 LKTLKYLIENG
+1136 LKSIKYLIENG
-1147 FEVNEENYNYN
+1147 LEVNEENYNYN

-1170 TLFSSLE
+1170 TLFNSLE
-1177 EAIELSNNVDIS
+1177 EAIELSKDVDIS
-1189 NYSLKREQDNNVE
+1189 NYVLKREQDNNVD
-1202 VWKRSRVAS
+1202 VQKRSRVAR
-1211 VIKKL
+1211 VINRL
-1216 VDKGLELNEE
+1216 TDRGLELNEE
-1226 NYNSVRNKKDKD
+1226 NYNSVRIKEEKD

-1246 VFDSYDDAYE
+1246 VFDSYEDAYE

-1263 KIVDIEYL
+1263 KIVDIELL
-1271 DVENEPVY
+1271 DAENEPVY

-1337 FKVTFPDGTY
+1337 FKVTFPDGAY

-1401 SDYDEFMRVLTI
+1401 ADYDEFMRVLTI

-1433 GVE
+1433 GEE